1 MITSDALLMAWV
13 MSHLLEIQIPFP
25 PIRVAASRAGDV
37 FPLRFVVERRAFRYG
52 GHMCYTCGCKLPYE
66 DHGDPRNIVEDHLEN
81 AGKTEAIEAAGAEQ
95 AKKNMLELLE
105 IQSRQGDLGAPKA
118 DYN

>member
-1 MITSDALLMAWV
+1 
-13 MSHLLEIQIPFP
+13 
-25 PIRVAASRAGDV
+25 
-37 FPLRFVVERRAFRYG
+37 
-52 GHMCYTCGCKLPYE
+52 
-66 DHGDPRNIVEDHLEN
+66 VEDHLEN